1 MKPLA
6 LILLYCLLFT
16 TPIRAQLIKVE
27 DFAQMKKSVLRKEKL
42 SVSKQYAL
50 LDLYTNEKGFVFK
63 LKGIDMVAEEGD
75 GMQTVPLP
83 HHTSFLIIEHPDYGQ
98 LVWKIPGKGLKKK
111 KRYRAYLYTE
121 DPKKEFKPDKQWVVF
136 RIRPEHAIVFVDST
150 VQLMQ
155 DGLLQ
160 LYLPVGQHTYQV
172 ISPFYEDYT
181 DTFELTDSTRLEK
194 QIELNPFYAYLTVN
208 SPFPDAEILLDGKLI
223 GCHRAETGRIMPG
236 QYRLTVRH
244 DSLFY
249 HDAFIEVGNTERK
262 VVDILPDTKPFLF
275 PVMDQ
280 KTKEAL
286 PNEPLALTSDTF
298 QAGGQESTELIRL
311 RAINAQSV
319 PSEVSIHAFDEE
331 TEIWLN
337 REKVGVGHWD
347 GVLSPGFYA
356 ISTRKKGLE
365 SKTFYCWVEA
375 GKKMELNMASPQA
388 DYGMLN
394 VSCNKVDA
402 EVFLNGLPVGKTPC
416 ILYYLPV
423 GHTYEVCLF
432 KNGKRAEKKILLK
445 GNDMVHVHLKL
456 KD

>member
-1 MKPLA
+1 M
-6 LILLYCLLFT
+6 
-16 TPIRAQLIKVE
+16 
-27 DFAQMKKSVLRKEKL
+27 
-42 SVSKQYAL
+42 
-50 LDLYTNEKGFVFK
+50 
-63 LKGIDMVAEEGD
+63 
-75 GMQTVPLP
+75 
-83 HHTSFLIIEHPDYGQ
+83 
-98 LVWKIPGKGLKKK
+98 
-111 KRYRAYLYTE
+111 
-121 DPKKEFKPDKQWVVF
+121 
-136 RIRPEHAIVFVDST
+136 
-150 VQLMQ
+150 
-155 DGLLQ
+155 
-160 LYLPVGQHTYQV
+160 
-172 ISPFYEDYT
+172 
-181 DTFELTDSTRLEK
+181 
-194 QIELNPFYAYLTVN
+194 
-208 SPFPDAEILLDGKLI
+208 
-223 GCHRAETGRIMPG
+223 
-236 QYRLTVRH
+236 
-244 DSLFY
+244 
-249 HDAFIEVGNTERK
+249 
-262 VVDILPDTKPFLF
+262 DILPDTKPFLF

-375 GKKMELNMASPQA
+375 GEKMELNMASPQA